1 MLFGPVGI
9 TTGERALVNVYAI
22 GNPDEIGNPN
32 ELPWTFVVRVFDRRG
47 LVVQEEKLQLAAG

>member
-22 GNPDEIGNPN
+22 GNPDEMGNRD

-47 LVVQEEKLQLAAG
+47 LVVQRRSCGFAAG